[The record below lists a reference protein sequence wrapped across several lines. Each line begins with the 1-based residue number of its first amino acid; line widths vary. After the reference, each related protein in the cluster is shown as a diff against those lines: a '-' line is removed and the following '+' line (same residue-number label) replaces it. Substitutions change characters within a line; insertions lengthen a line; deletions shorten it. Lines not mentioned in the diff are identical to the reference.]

1 MRILLIT
8 AGSRGDVE
16 PFAALA
22 RRAASAGHEVRLAL
36 PDNAGVDVSAID
48 TVSLDVDYSAL
59 IADQG
64 VSPLAAMRSFSTVV
78 RPIMRAVIVNAVMAA
93 LEFRP
98 DVIVYHPKVLSAPL
112 VADQLG
118 VPHVLVE
125 LVPAVTPTTAFPA
138 PGTITANLGRLN
150 RLTYA
155 AAQGAARMFGRE
167 LDEARRLAG
176 SSSAAASAATAS
188 LVPIS
193 PQVLP
198 RPDDWPGHVHLTGAW
213 VEHSSRPSPAD
224 DELAA
229 FLAAGDAVYAGFGSM
244 AIGDPVERGHA
255 LIAAA
260 RETGNRLLIA
270 TGWGGIAVPDGTAA
284 DDILVRG
291 SIDHAAVL
299 PSVRAAVHHG
309 GIGTVHAAARAGIPS
324 VIVPFFADQPF
335 WGAQV
340 HRQGLGPAPTPQRSF
355 TTRRLVEAVR
365 AAPAF
370 AENADAARRA
380 MAHEDGLGAALAA
393 LENLA

>member
-1 MRILLIT
+1 MRVLLIT

-22 RRAASAGHEVRLAL
+22 RRASQAGHDVRLAL
-36 PDNAGVDVSAID
+36 PDRSGVDVSEID
-48 TVSLDVDYSAL
+48 TVSLEVDYSAL

-78 RPIMRAVIVNAVMAA
+78 RPIMRAVIVNAVTAA
-93 LEFRP
+93 LDYRP
-98 DVIVYHPKVLSAPL
+98 DVIVYHPKILSAPL
-112 VADQLG
+112 VADRLG

-125 LVPAVTPTTAFPA
+125 LVPAVTPTAAFPA
-138 PGTITANLGRLN
+138 PGTISADLGRLN

-155 AAQGAARMFGRE
+155 AARGAARMFGRE

-176 SSSAAASAATAS
+176 SGSGAASAASAS

-198 RPDDWPGHVHLTGAW
+198 RPDDWPATVHLTGAW
-213 VEHSSRPSPAD
+213 VEPASRPSPAD
-224 DELAA
+224 AELAE

-244 AIGDPVERGHA
+244 AIGDPLDRGRA

-260 RETGNRLLIA
+260 RETGNRLLVA
-270 TGWGGIAVPDGTAA
+270 TGWGGIAVSDDLAGA
-284 DDILVRG
+284 DILVR
-291 SIDHAAVL
+291 SSVDHPAVL

-340 HRQGLGPAPTPQRSF
+340 HRQGLGPAPIPQRSL
-355 TTRRLVEAVR
+355 TTARLVAALR
-365 AAPAF
+365 AAPEF
-370 AENADAARRA
+370 AANAGAAREA
-380 MAHEDGLGAALAA
+380 MTAEDGLGAALEV
-393 LENLA
+393 LEHLG

>member
-22 RRAASAGHEVRLAL
+22 RRARSAGHDVRLAL
-36 PDNAGVDVSAID
+36 PDQSGVEVAGID
-48 TVSLDVDYSAL
+48 TVSLEVDYSAL

-78 RPIMRAVIVNAVMAA
+78 RPIMRAVIVNAVRAA
-93 LEFRP
+93 LDYRP
-98 DVIVYHPKVLSAPL
+98 DVIVYHPKILSAPV
-112 VADQLG
+112 VADRLG

-125 LVPAVTPTTAFPA
+125 LVPAVTPTAAFPA

-176 SSSAAASAATAS
+176 SSSRSASAATAS

-198 RPDDWPGHVHLTGAW
+198 RPDDWPATVHLTGAW
-213 VEHSSRPSPAD
+213 VEHASRRSPAD
-224 DELAA
+224 AELAE
-229 FLAAGDAVYAGFGSM
+229 FLTAGDAVYAGFGSM
-244 AIGDPVERGHA
+244 AIGDPLDRGRA

-260 RETGNRLLIA
+260 RETGNRLLVA
-270 TGWGGIAVPDGTAA
+270 TGWGGIAVPDDLASA
-284 DDILVRG
+284 DILVRA
-291 SIDHAAVL
+291 SVDHAAVL
-299 PSVRAAVHHG
+299 PSVRAAIHHG

-324 VIVPFFADQPF
+324 VVVPFFADQPF

-340 HRQGLGPAPTPQRSF
+340 HRQGLGPAPIPQRSL
-355 TTRRLVEAVR
+355 TARALVEALR

-370 AENADAARRA
+370 TESARAAREG
-380 MAHEDGLGAALAA
+380 MAREDGLEATLDV
-393 LENLA
+393 LEHLG